1 MEIWEEI
8 RIVMIGA
15 GRVATHLSMA
25 LKDAGHIILQV
36 YSRTNTS
43 AKQLAEVMDCD
54 STINLNKVR
63 KDADLYI
70 IALSDDAIIDF
81 VSRFSF
87 AQATAI
93 HLSGGLE
100 MDLFK
105 GKIKNYGV
113 MYPVQTFSKGR
124 GIDFRSIPICIEA
137 SNPETGEFLVHLGGQ
152 LSSKIQIVNSAQRQM
167 IHLAAVFS
175 CNFVNHFY
183 NIASRILKEN
193 DLPFELL
200 YPLIIETADKVQG
213 NLPGDVQTGPAKR
226 NDQAIIKKH
235 LELLSSNLWYQ
246 SLYSELSK
254 SIRQEIE
261 ADIN

>member
-1 MEIWEEI
+1 MEIQGKI

-15 GRVATHLSMA
+15 GRVATHLSLA
-25 LKDAGHIILQV
+25 LRNAGHIILQV

-43 AKQLAEVMDCD
+43 AMQLAGLMNCD
-54 STINLNKVR
+54 FTTNLNTVR

-70 IALSDDAIIDF
+70 LALSDEAIVDF
-81 VSRFSF
+81 VSKFSF
-87 AQATAI
+87 PQAMVI

-100 MDLFK
+100 KDLFK
-105 GKIKNYGV
+105 GKIQNYGV

-124 GIDFRSIPICIEA
+124 DIDFKSIPLCIEA
-137 SNPETGEFLVHLGGQ
+137 SNPEMERFLMRLAGQ
-152 LSSKIQIVNSAQRQM
+152 LSSSIHIVNSDQRQM
-167 IHLAAVFS
+167 IHLAAVYS

-183 NIASRILKEN
+183 DIASRILKKN

-235 LELLSSNLWYQ
+235 LELLSSNPRYQ
-246 SLYSELSK
+246 SIYSELSK
-254 SIRQEIE
+254 SIRQEME
-261 ADIN
+261 ADNN

>member
-1 MEIWEEI
+1 
-8 RIVMIGA
+8 
-15 GRVATHLSMA
+15 
-25 LKDAGHIILQV
+25 
-36 YSRTNTS
+36 
-43 AKQLAEVMDCD
+43 
-54 STINLNKVR
+54 
-63 KDADLYI
+63 
-70 IALSDDAIIDF
+70 
-81 VSRFSF
+81 
-87 AQATAI
+87 
-93 HLSGGLE
+93 
-100 MDLFK
+100 
-105 GKIKNYGV
+105 
-113 MYPVQTFSKGR
+113 
-124 GIDFRSIPICIEA
+124 
-137 SNPETGEFLVHLGGQ
+137 EFLVHLGGQ

-183 NIASRILKEN
+183 NIASRILINN

-200 YPLIIETADKVQG
+200 YPLILETANKVQG